1 MAESQRMTTA
11 EVVAKTMMTEHA
23 DFVREAVAMVA
34 AELMEAEISAEIG
47 AARGEVSPERQ
58 THRNGYRPRLWE
70 TRVGELELAV
80 PRKRD
85 GSSYFPSFLEPRR
98 PCEQAI
104 VACVMEAYVN
114 GVSTR
119 KVDRLVEQLGIHGM
133 SKDRVSSICLELDE
147 CVEGFRNRPLEG
159 EFPYLWLDAKQL
171 KIRDRGHVRSKAL
184 VVAYAV
190 HESGV
195 REVIGIDIG
204 ETESEAFWIEFCRSL
219 RSRGLNGVR
228 LAISDQHQGLK
239 TAIERTLSCPWQRCT
254 VHFVRNMQGHCRRS
268 ERGLVSAALR
278 EIFDAH
284 DLQAAKARLAEVTER
299 FHEPLP
305 KIASLLETAE
315 EDLLA
320 FYRFPA
326 THWPKLRSTNPLER
340 VNREIGRRTDVVGI
354 FPNDASAIRLA
365 GALLIEQNDEWL
377 VNRRYLSA
385 ESIALILNNENDHEE
400 REELAELKPGQPTDE
415 QLHHSS
421 RLDFEF
427 GHRAVCS
434 HSPARE
440 PAVATQ
446 TVSVKKRLRVG
457 TLLLPTLAPPPL
469 GVAL

>member
-1 MAESQRMTTA
+1 MAEGQSMTTA
-11 EVVAKTMMTEHA
+11 EVVAKRMLDEHA
-23 DFVREAVAMVA
+23 DFVRGAVAVVA
-34 AELMEAEISAEIG
+34 SELMEAEIGKEIG
-47 AARGEVSPERQ
+47 AGLGEISAERV

-70 TRVGELELAV
+70 TRVGEIELAV
-80 PRKRD
+80 PPKRD

-133 SKDRVSSICLELDE
+133 SKDRVSGLCRELDE
-147 CVEGFRNRPLEG
+147 RVDAFRNRPLEG
-159 EFPYLWLDAKQL
+159 EYPYVWLDAKHL

-190 HESGV
+190 HETGR

-204 ETESEAFWIEFCRSL
+204 ETESERSG
-219 RSRGLNGVR
+219 SSSCAGSAPEGWAGVR
-228 LAISDQHQGLK
+228 LAVSDQHQGLK
-239 TAIERTLSCPWQRCT
+239 KAIERVLTCPWQRCT

-284 DLQAAKARLAEVTER
+284 DLEAAKTRLGEVLER
-299 FHEPLP
+299 FRDPLP
-305 KIASLLETAE
+305 RIAELLETAE

-320 FYRFPA
+320 FYQFPHA
-326 THWPKLRSTNPLER
+326 HWPKLRSTNPLER

-354 FPNDASAIRLA
+354 FPNDASALRLA

-385 ESIALILNNENDHEE
+385 ESITLILNHQNEHEE
-400 REELAELKPGQPTDE
+400 REELAELKPG
-415 QLHHSS
+415 
-421 RLDFEF
+421 
-427 GHRAVCS
+427 
-434 HSPARE
+434 
-440 PAVATQ
+440 
-446 TVSVKKRLRVG
+446 
-457 TLLLPTLAPPPL
+457 
-469 GVAL
+469 